1 MSAGPPTDERPR
13 QPILTQQFTGQ
24 KVPNGFAWSHHY
36 IMDWDHV
43 WWEEIVGPLGFERW
57 KRQDPR
63 RNLLLTS
70 SPGSDSISESSQQTA
85 GENSDG

>member
-1 MSAGPPTDERPR
+1 MSTEGPR

-24 KVPNGFAWSHHY
+24 KAPQGFAWSHHY

-57 KRQDPR
+57 KRQNPR

-70 SPGSDSISESSQQTA
+70 ASGSSKLDSSSQATA
-85 GENSDG
+85 EENTE